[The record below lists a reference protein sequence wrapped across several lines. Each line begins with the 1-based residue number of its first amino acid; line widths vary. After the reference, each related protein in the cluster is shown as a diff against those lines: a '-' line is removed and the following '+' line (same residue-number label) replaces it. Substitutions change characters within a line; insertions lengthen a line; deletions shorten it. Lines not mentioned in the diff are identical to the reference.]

1 MFINMDETME
11 KLRLKVIN
19 SFKKS
24 KKFNLETILSTDD
37 NVFINDYIKDFCSK
51 SKVLQLF
58 DKSFSSD
65 LIVSTSILNTEDEDT
80 KKLIILL
87 DKEDL
92 EIVYEKIIDYWI
104 KEMGIECLKSDAS
117 KIFLDFVSKDL
128 KVSISDLKLTG
139 VERLMSDSINYS
151 FNISIINGNS
161 DKGIYIANAYSR
173 VLDKNKDPIK
183 ELCTLFNKCINTINQ
198 YCKTSIDNL
207 NKKLNSYNID
217 DRIKVLPEYYNWKV
231 SRLYYT
237 LPLLRRTLEY
247 IVDYLKRHK
256 NEIKTEED
264 LYGVLNNLISVTIE
278 YDDNAYKITIENQN
292 VFITPYH
299 IKEVFIINKDKESL
313 VTIGDRTTNTSDD
326 NK

>member
-80 KKLIILL
+80 KKFIILL

-92 EIVYEKIIDYWI
+92 EIVYEEIIDYWI
-104 KEMGIECLKSDAS
+104 KEMGIDCFKSDAA
-117 KIFLDFVSKDL
+117 KIFLDFVTKKL
-128 KVSISDLKLTG
+128 KVSISDLKLIG
-139 VERLMSDSINYS
+139 VERLMDDSIGYS
-151 FNISIINGNS
+151 FSISIDIGKSIYKANVYNRVF
-161 DKGIYIANAYSR
+161 DK
-173 VLDKNKDPIK
+173 DKDNVK
-183 ELCTLFNKCINTINQ
+183 EICTLFNKCINTINQ
-198 YCKTSIDNL
+198 YCKSSIDSL
-207 NKKLNSYNID
+207 NKKLNSYSID

-264 LYGVLNNLISVTIE
+264 LNEVFNNLISVTIE
-278 YDDNAYKITIENQN
+278 YDNNEYRITIENQN

-299 IKEVFIINKDKESL
+299 IKEVFLISKDKEMMVIEL
-313 VTIGDRTTNTSDD
+313 LPHFTVD
-326 NK
+326 K

>member
-1 MFINMDETME
+1 MITNMDETME

-24 KKFNLETILSTDD
+24 KKFKLETILSTDD

-80 KKLIILL
+80 KKLIILS

-92 EIVYEKIIDYWI
+92 EVIYEEIIDYWI
-104 KEMGIECLKSDAS
+104 KEMGIDCLKSDAA
-117 KIFLDFVSKDL
+117 KIFLDFVTKKF
-128 KVSISDLKLTG
+128 KVSTSDLNLISIK
-139 VERLMSDSINYS
+139 RLMNNSLDYSFSISINIGKSIYKANIYS
-151 FNISIINGNS
+151 S
-161 DKGIYIANAYSR
+161 
-173 VLDKNKDPIK
+173 VLDKNEDPIK
-183 ELCTLFNKCINTINQ
+183 KLCTLLNKCINTINQ
-198 YCKTSIDNL
+198 YCKTSIDKL

-264 LYGVLNNLISVTIE
+264 LNDVLNNLISLTIE

-299 IKEVFIINKDKESL
+299 MKEVFLISKDREEL
-313 VTIGDRTTNTSDD
+313 VTIDDRTTNTSTV

>member
-37 NVFINDYIKDFCSK
+37 NMFINDYIKDFCSK

-80 KKLIILL
+80 KKFIILL

-92 EIVYEKIIDYWI
+92 EIVYEEIIDYWI
-104 KEMGIECLKSDAS
+104 KEMGIDCFKSDAA
-117 KIFLDFVSKDL
+117 KVFLDFVTKKL
-128 KVSISDLKLTG
+128 KVSISDLKLIG
-139 VERLMSDSINYS
+139 VERLMDDSIGYS
-151 FNISIINGNS
+151 FSISIDIGKSIYKANVYNKVF
-161 DKGIYIANAYSR
+161 DK
-173 VLDKNKDPIK
+173 DKDHVK
-183 ELCTLFNKCINTINQ
+183 EICTLFNKCINTINQ
-198 YCKTSIDNL
+198 YCKSSIDSL
-207 NKKLNSYNID
+207 NKKLNSYSID

-256 NEIKTEED
+256 DEIKTEED
-264 LYGVLNNLISVTIE
+264 LNEVFNNLISVTIE
-278 YDDNAYKITIENQN
+278 YDNNEYRIIIENQN

-299 IKEVFIINKDKESL
+299 IKEVFLISKDKEMMVIEL
-313 VTIGDRTTNTSDD
+313 LPHFTVD
-326 NK
+326 K

>member
-1 MFINMDETME
+1 MITNMDETME

-24 KKFNLETILSTDD
+24 KKFKLETILSTDD

-65 LIVSTSILNTEDEDT
+65 LIVSSSILNTEDEDT

-92 EIVYEKIIDYWI
+92 EIIYEEIIDYWI
-104 KEMGIECLKSDAS
+104 KEMGIDCLKSDAA
-117 KIFLDFVSKDL
+117 KIFLDFVTEKL
-128 KVSISDLKLTG
+128 KVSISDLKLIG
-139 VERLMSDSINYS
+139 DKKLMNDSIGYS
-151 FNISIINGNS
+151 FVISINIGS
-161 DKGIYIANAYSR
+161 KSIYRANVYSK

-183 ELCTLFNKCINTINQ
+183 ELCTLLNKCINTINQ
-198 YCKTSIDNL
+198 YCKTSIDKL

-264 LYGVLNNLISVTIE
+264 LNDVLNNLISVTIE

-292 VFITPYH
+292 VFITPYCM
-299 IKEVFIINKDKESL
+299 KEIFLISKDREEL
-313 VTIGDRTTNTSDD
+313 VNIGDTTTETFD
-326 NK
+326 NNK

>member
-151 FNISIINGNS
+151 FNISIDIGKSIYKANVYNKVF
-161 DKGIYIANAYSR
+161 DK
-173 VLDKNKDPIK
+173 DKDHVK
-183 ELCTLFNKCINTINQ
+183 EICTLFNKCINTINQ
-198 YCKTSIDNL
+198 YCKSSIDSL
-207 NKKLNSYNID
+207 NKKLNSYSID
-217 DRIKVLPEYYNWKV
+217 DRIKILPEYYNWKV

-256 NEIKTEED
+256 DEIKTEED
-264 LYGVLNNLISVTIE
+264 LNEVFNNLISVTIE
-278 YDDNAYKITIENQN
+278 YDNNEYRIIIENQN

-299 IKEVFIINKDKESL
+299 IKEVFLISKDKEMMVIEL
-313 VTIGDRTTNTSDD
+313 LPHFTVD
-326 NK
+326 K

>member
-1 MFINMDETME
+1 MITNMDETME

-24 KKFNLETILSTDD
+24 KKFKLETILSTDD

-65 LIVSTSILNTEDEDT
+65 LIVSTSILNTEDEDI

-92 EIVYEKIIDYWI
+92 EIVYEEIIDYWI
-104 KEMGIECLKSDAS
+104 KEMGIDCLKSDAV
-117 KIFLDFVSKDL
+117 KMFLDFVSKEL

-151 FNISIINGNS
+151 FNISIDIGKS
-161 DKGIYIANAYSR
+161 IYKANVYSR

-264 LYGVLNNLISVTIE
+264 LNDVLNNLISVTIE
-278 YDDNAYKITIENQN
+278 YDNNEYKITIENQN
-292 VFITPYH
+292 VFITPYCM
-299 IKEVFIINKDKESL
+299 KEVFLISKDKETL
-313 VTIGDRTTNTSDD
+313 VTIDDRTTSTSDD

>member
-92 EIVYEKIIDYWI
+92 EIVYEEIIDYWI
-104 KEMGIECLKSDAS
+104 KEMGIDCFKSDAA
-117 KIFLDFVSKDL
+117 KIFLDFVTKKL
-128 KVSISDLKLTG
+128 KVSISDLKLIG
-139 VERLMSDSINYS
+139 VERLMDDSIGYS
-151 FNISIINGNS
+151 FSISIDIGKSIYKANVYNKVF
-161 DKGIYIANAYSR
+161 DK
-173 VLDKNKDPIK
+173 DKDNVK
-183 ELCTLFNKCINTINQ
+183 EICTLFNKCINTINQ
-198 YCKTSIDNL
+198 YCKSSIDSL
-207 NKKLNSYNID
+207 NKKLNSYSID

-264 LYGVLNNLISVTIE
+264 LNEVFNNLISVTIE
-278 YDDNAYKITIENQN
+278 YDNNEYRITIENQN

-299 IKEVFIINKDKESL
+299 IKEVFLISKDKEMMVIEL
-313 VTIGDRTTNTSDD
+313 LPHFTID
-326 NK
+326 K

>member
-1 MFINMDETME
+1 MIINMDETME
-11 KLRLKVIN
+11 KLRFKVIN
-19 SFKKS
+19 SFRKS
-24 KKFNLETILSTDD
+24 KEFNLETILSTDD

-80 KKLIILL
+80 KKLIILS
-87 DKEDL
+87 DKKDL
-92 EIVYEKIIDYWI
+92 EIIYEEIIDCWI
-104 KEMGIECLKSDAS
+104 KKMGVDCLKSDAA
-117 KIFLDFVSKDL
+117 KIFLDFVTEKL

-139 VERLMSDSINYS
+139 VEKLMDNSIGYSFVMSINIGGKSIYKANVYS
-151 FNISIINGNS
+151 
-161 DKGIYIANAYSR
+161 K

-183 ELCTLFNKCINTINQ
+183 ELCTLLNKCINTINQ

-207 NKKLNSYNID
+207 NKELNKYSTEDKL
-217 DRIKVLPEYYNWKV
+217 KVLPEYYNWKV

-264 LYGVLNNLISVTIE
+264 LNDVLNNLISLTIE

-292 VFITPYH
+292 VFITPYCM
-299 IKEVFIINKDKESL
+299 KEIFLISKDREEL
-313 VTIGDRTTNTSDD
+313 VNIGDRTTSTSDD

>member
-80 KKLIILL
+80 KKFIILL

-92 EIVYEKIIDYWI
+92 EIVYEEIIDYWI
-104 KEMGIECLKSDAS
+104 KEMGIDCFKSDAA
-117 KIFLDFVSKDL
+117 KVFLDFVTKKL
-128 KVSISDLKLTG
+128 KVSISDLKLIG
-139 VERLMSDSINYS
+139 VERLMDDSIGYS
-151 FNISIINGNS
+151 FSISIDIGKSIYKANVYNKVF
-161 DKGIYIANAYSR
+161 DK
-173 VLDKNKDPIK
+173 DKDNVK
-183 ELCTLFNKCINTINQ
+183 EICTLFNKCINTINQ
-198 YCKTSIDNL
+198 YCKSSIDSL
-207 NKKLNSYNID
+207 NKKLNSYSID

-256 NEIKTEED
+256 DEIKTEED
-264 LYGVLNNLISVTIE
+264 LNEVFNNLISVTIE
-278 YDDNAYKITIENQN
+278 YDNNEYRITIENQN

-299 IKEVFIINKDKESL
+299 IKEVFLISKDKEMMVIEL
-313 VTIGDRTTNTSDD
+313 LPHFTID
-326 NK
+326 K

>member
-1 MFINMDETME
+1 MITNMDETME

-24 KKFNLETILSTDD
+24 KKFKLETILSTDD

-65 LIVSTSILNTEDEDT
+65 LIVSTSILNTEDEDI
-80 KKLIILL
+80 KKLIILS
-87 DKEDL
+87 DKKDL
-92 EIVYEKIIDYWI
+92 EIIYEEIIDYWI
-104 KEMGIECLKSDAS
+104 KKMGVDCLKSDAV
-117 KIFLDFVSKDL
+117 KMFLDFVTEKL
-128 KVSISDLKLTG
+128 KISITDLKLTG
-139 VERLMSDSINYS
+139 VERLMDDSIGYS
-151 FNISIINGNS
+151 FGISINIGKS
-161 DKGIYIANAYSR
+161 IYNKAYVYST

-198 YCKTSIDNL
+198 YCKASIDKL

-217 DRIKVLPEYYNWKV
+217 DRIKVLPEYYNWKL

-247 IVDYLKRHK
+247 IVDYLKKHK

-264 LYGVLNNLISVTIE
+264 LNDVLNNLISVTIE
-278 YDDNAYKITIENQN
+278 YDDNEYKITIENQN
-292 VFITPYH
+292 VFIIPYCM
-299 IKEVFIINKDKESL
+299 KEIFIISKDREEL
-313 VTIGDRTTNTSDD
+313 VNIGDKTTETFD
-326 NK
+326 NNK

>member
-80 KKLIILL
+80 KKFIILL

-92 EIVYEKIIDYWI
+92 EIVYEEIIDYWI
-104 KEMGIECLKSDAS
+104 KEMGIDCFKSDAA
-117 KIFLDFVSKDL
+117 KVFLDFVTKKL
-128 KVSISDLKLTG
+128 KVSISDLKLIG
-139 VERLMSDSINYS
+139 VERLMDDSIGYS
-151 FNISIINGNS
+151 FSISIDIGKSIYKANVYNKVF
-161 DKGIYIANAYSR
+161 DK
-173 VLDKNKDPIK
+173 DKDNVK
-183 ELCTLFNKCINTINQ
+183 EICTLFNKCINTINQ
-198 YCKTSIDNL
+198 YCKSSIDSL
-207 NKKLNSYNID
+207 NKKLNSYSID

-256 NEIKTEED
+256 DEIKTEED
-264 LYGVLNNLISVTIE
+264 LNEVFNNLISVTIE
-278 YDDNAYKITIENQN
+278 YDNNEYRIIIENQN

-299 IKEVFIINKDKESL
+299 IKEVFLISKDKEMMVIEL
-313 VTIGDRTTNTSDD
+313 LPHFTVD
-326 NK
+326 K

>member
-1 MFINMDETME
+1 MITNMDETME

-24 KKFNLETILSTDD
+24 KKFKLETILSTDD

-65 LIVSTSILNTEDEDT
+65 LIVSTSILNTEDEDI

-92 EIVYEKIIDYWI
+92 EIVYEEIIDYWI
-104 KEMGIECLKSDAS
+104 KEMGIDCLKSDAV
-117 KIFLDFVSKDL
+117 KMFLDFVSKEL

-151 FNISIINGNS
+151 FNISIDIGKS
-161 DKGIYIANAYSR
+161 IYKANVYSR
-173 VLDKNKDPIK
+173 VLDKNKDSIK

-264 LYGVLNNLISVTIE
+264 LNDVLNNLISVTIE
-278 YDDNAYKITIENQN
+278 YDNNEYKITIENQN
-292 VFITPYH
+292 VFITPYCM
-299 IKEVFIINKDKESL
+299 KEVFLISKDKETL
-313 VTIGDRTTNTSDD
+313 VTIDDRTTSTSDD

>member
-19 SFKKS
+19 NFKKS

-80 KKLIILL
+80 KKLIILS
-87 DKEDL
+87 DKKDL
-92 EIVYEKIIDYWI
+92 EIIYEEIIDCWI
-104 KEMGIECLKSDAS
+104 KKMGVDCLKSDAA
-117 KIFLDFVSKDL
+117 KIFLDFVTEKL

-139 VERLMSDSINYS
+139 VEKLMDNSIGYSFVMSINIGGKSIYKANVYS
-151 FNISIINGNS
+151 
-161 DKGIYIANAYSR
+161 K

-183 ELCTLFNKCINTINQ
+183 ELCTLLNKCINTINQ

-207 NKKLNSYNID
+207 NKELNKYSTEDKL
-217 DRIKVLPEYYNWKV
+217 KVLPEYYNWKL

-247 IVDYLKRHK
+247 IVSYFKKHK
-256 NEIKTEED
+256 NELKTEED
-264 LYGVLNNLISVTIE
+264 LNNVLSNLISMAIE
-278 YDDNAYKITIENQN
+278 YNNNEYKITIENQN
-292 VFITPYH
+292 VFITPYCM
-299 IKEVFIINKDKESL
+299 KEIFLISKDREEL
-313 VTIGDRTTNTSDD
+313 VNIGDRTTETFD
-326 NK
+326 NNK

>member
-139 VERLMSDSINYS
+139 VERLMDDSIGYS
-151 FNISIINGNS
+151 FSISIDIGKSIYKANVYNKVF
-161 DKGIYIANAYSR
+161 DK
-173 VLDKNKDPIK
+173 DKDHVK
-183 ELCTLFNKCINTINQ
+183 EICTLFNKCINTINQ
-198 YCKTSIDNL
+198 YCKSSIDSL
-207 NKKLNSYNID
+207 NKKLNSYSID

-256 NEIKTEED
+256 DEIKTEED
-264 LYGVLNNLISVTIE
+264 LNEVFNNLISVTIE
-278 YDDNAYKITIENQN
+278 YDNNEYRIIIENQN

-299 IKEVFIINKDKESL
+299 IKEVFLISKDKEMMVIEL
-313 VTIGDRTTNTSDD
+313 LPHFTVD
-326 NK
+326 K

>member
-80 KKLIILL
+80 KKFIILL

-92 EIVYEKIIDYWI
+92 EIVYEEIIDYWI
-104 KEMGIECLKSDAS
+104 KEMGIDCFKSDAA
-117 KIFLDFVSKDL
+117 KIFLDFVTKKL
-128 KVSISDLKLTG
+128 KVSISDLKLIG
-139 VERLMSDSINYS
+139 VERLMDDSIGYS
-151 FNISIINGNS
+151 FSISIDIGKSIYKANVYNKVF
-161 DKGIYIANAYSR
+161 DK
-173 VLDKNKDPIK
+173 DKDHVK
-183 ELCTLFNKCINTINQ
+183 EICTLFNKCINTINQ
-198 YCKTSIDNL
+198 YCKSSIDSL
-207 NKKLNSYNID
+207 NKKLNSYSID

-256 NEIKTEED
+256 DEIKTEED
-264 LYGVLNNLISVTIE
+264 LNEVFNNLISVTIE
-278 YDDNAYKITIENQN
+278 YDNNEYRIIIENQN

-299 IKEVFIINKDKESL
+299 IKEVFLISKDKEMMVIEL
-313 VTIGDRTTNTSDD
+313 LPHFIVD
-326 NK
+326 K

>member
-19 SFKKS
+19 QFKKS
-24 KKFNLETILSTDD
+24 KKFKLETILSSDD

-80 KKLIILL
+80 KKLIILS

-92 EIVYEKIIDYWI
+92 EVIYEEIIDYWI
-104 KEMGIECLKSDAS
+104 KEMGIDCLKSDAA
-117 KIFLDFVSKDL
+117 KIFLDFVTKKF
-128 KVSISDLKLTG
+128 KVSTSDLNLISIK
-139 VERLMSDSINYS
+139 RLMNNSLDYSFSISINIGKSIYKANIYS
-151 FNISIINGNS
+151 S
-161 DKGIYIANAYSR
+161 
-173 VLDKNKDPIK
+173 VLDKNEDPIK
-183 ELCTLFNKCINTINQ
+183 KLCTLLNKCINTINQ
-198 YCKTSIDNL
+198 YCKTSIDKL

-264 LYGVLNNLISVTIE
+264 LNDVLNNLISLTIE

-299 IKEVFIINKDKESL
+299 MKEVFLISKDREEL
-313 VTIGDRTTNTSDD
+313 VTIDDRTTSTSTL

>member
-1 MFINMDETME
+1 M
-11 KLRLKVIN
+11 
-19 SFKKS
+19 
-24 KKFNLETILSTDD
+24 
-37 NVFINDYIKDFCSK
+37 FINDYIKDFCSK

-65 LIVSTSILNTEDEDT
+65 LIVSTSILNTEDEDI

-92 EIVYEKIIDYWI
+92 EIVYEEIIDYWI
-104 KEMGIECLKSDAS
+104 KEMGIDCFKSDAA
-117 KIFLDFVSKDL
+117 KVFLDFVSKEL

-151 FNISIINGNS
+151 FNISIDIGKS
-161 DKGIYIANAYSR
+161 IYKANVYSR
-173 VLDKNKDPIK
+173 VLDKNKDSIK

-264 LYGVLNNLISVTIE
+264 LNDVLNNLISVTIE
-278 YDDNAYKITIENQN
+278 YDNNEYKITIENQN
-292 VFITPYH
+292 VFITPYCM
-299 IKEVFIINKDKESL
+299 KEVFLISKDKETL
-313 VTIGDRTTNTSDD
+313 VTIDDRTTSTSDD

>member
-1 MFINMDETME
+1 M
-11 KLRLKVIN
+11 
-19 SFKKS
+19 
-24 KKFNLETILSTDD
+24 
-37 NVFINDYIKDFCSK
+37 
-51 SKVLQLF
+51 
-58 DKSFSSD
+58 
-65 LIVSTSILNTEDEDT
+65 IVSTSILNTEDEDT
-80 KKLIILL
+80 KKLIILS

-92 EIVYEKIIDYWI
+92 EVIYEEIIDYWI
-104 KEMGIECLKSDAS
+104 KEMGIDCLKSDAA
-117 KIFLDFVSKDL
+117 KIFLDFVTKKF
-128 KVSISDLKLTG
+128 KVSTSDLNLISIK
-139 VERLMSDSINYS
+139 RLMNNSLDYSFSISINIGKSIYKANIYS
-151 FNISIINGNS
+151 S
-161 DKGIYIANAYSR
+161 
-173 VLDKNKDPIK
+173 VLDKNEDPIK
-183 ELCTLFNKCINTINQ
+183 KLCTLLNKCINTINQ
-198 YCKTSIDNL
+198 YCKTSIDKL

-264 LYGVLNNLISVTIE
+264 LNDVLNNLISLTIE

-299 IKEVFIINKDKESL
+299 MKEVFLISKDREEL
-313 VTIGDRTTNTSDD
+313 VTIDDRTTNTSTV

>member
-80 KKLIILL
+80 KKFIILL

-92 EIVYEKIIDYWI
+92 EIVYEEIIDYWI
-104 KEMGIECLKSDAS
+104 KEMGIDCFKSDAA
-117 KIFLDFVSKDL
+117 KIFLDFVTKKL
-128 KVSISDLKLTG
+128 KVSISDLKLIG
-139 VERLMSDSINYS
+139 VERLMDDSIGYS
-151 FNISIINGNS
+151 FSISIDIGKSIYKANVYNKVF
-161 DKGIYIANAYSR
+161 DK
-173 VLDKNKDPIK
+173 DKDHVK
-183 ELCTLFNKCINTINQ
+183 EICTLFNKCINTINQ
-198 YCKTSIDNL
+198 YCKSSIDSL
-207 NKKLNSYNID
+207 NKKLNSYSID

-256 NEIKTEED
+256 DEIKTEED
-264 LYGVLNNLISVTIE
+264 LNEVFNNLISVSIE
-278 YDDNAYKITIENQN
+278 YDNNEYRITIENQN

-299 IKEVFIINKDKESL
+299 MKEVFLISKDKEMMAIEL
-313 VTIGDRTTNTSDD
+313 LPHFTVD
-326 NK
+326 K

>member
-65 LIVSTSILNTEDEDT
+65 LIVSTSILNIEDEDT
-80 KKLIILL
+80 KKLIILS

-92 EIVYEKIIDYWI
+92 EIIYEVIIDYWI
-104 KEMGIECLKSDAS
+104 KEMGIDCIKSYAS
-117 KIFLDFVSKDL
+117 KIFLDFVTKKL

-139 VERLMSDSINYS
+139 VERLMNDSIDYS
-151 FNISIINGNS
+151 FSISIDID
-161 DKGIYIANAYSR
+161 DKSIYKVNVYSK
-173 VLDKNKDPIK
+173 VFDKDKDHVK
-183 ELCTLFNKCINTINQ
+183 EICTLFNKCINTINQ
-198 YCKTSIDNL
+198 YCKSSIDSL
-207 NKKLNSYNID
+207 NKKLNSYSID

-256 NEIKTEED
+256 DEIKTEED
-264 LYGVLNNLISVTIE
+264 LNEVFNNLISVTIE
-278 YDDNAYKITIENQN
+278 YDNNEYRIIIENQN

-299 IKEVFIINKDKESL
+299 IKEVFIINKDREEL
-313 VTIGDRTTNTSDD
+313 VTIDDRTTSTSDD
-326 NK
+326 K

>member
-1 MFINMDETME
+1 MITNMDETME

-19 SFKKS
+19 QFKKS
-24 KKFNLETILSTDD
+24 KKFKLETILSTDD

-65 LIVSTSILNTEDEDT
+65 LIVSTSILNTEDEDI

-92 EIVYEKIIDYWI
+92 EIVYEEIIDYWI
-104 KEMGIECLKSDAS
+104 KEMGIDCLKSDAV
-117 KIFLDFVSKDL
+117 KMFLDFVSKEL

-151 FNISIINGNS
+151 FNISIDIGKS
-161 DKGIYIANAYSR
+161 IYKANVYSR
-173 VLDKNKDPIK
+173 VLDKNKDSIK

-264 LYGVLNNLISVTIE
+264 LNDVLNNLISVTIE
-278 YDDNAYKITIENQN
+278 YDNNEYKITIENQN
-292 VFITPYH
+292 VFITPYCM
-299 IKEVFIINKDKESL
+299 KEVFLISKDKETL
-313 VTIGDRTTNTSDD
+313 VTIDDRTTSTSDD

>member
-80 KKLIILL
+80 KKLIILS

-92 EIVYEKIIDYWI
+92 EIIYEVIIDYWI
-104 KEMGIECLKSDAS
+104 KEMGIDCFKSDAA
-117 KIFLDFVSKDL
+117 KVFLDFVTKKL

-139 VERLMSDSINYS
+139 VERLMNDSIDYS
-151 FNISIINGNS
+151 FSISIDID
-161 DKGIYIANAYSR
+161 DKSIYKVNVYSK
-173 VLDKNKDPIK
+173 VFDKDKDHVK
-183 ELCTLFNKCINTINQ
+183 EICTLFNKCINTINQ
-198 YCKTSIDNL
+198 YCKSSIDSL
-207 NKKLNSYNID
+207 NKKLNSYSID

-256 NEIKTEED
+256 DEIKTEED
-264 LYGVLNNLISVTIE
+264 LNEVFNNLISVTIE
-278 YDDNAYKITIENQN
+278 YDNNEYRIIIENQN

-299 IKEVFIINKDKESL
+299 IKEVFLISKDKEMMVIEL
-313 VTIGDRTTNTSDD
+313 LPHFTVD
-326 NK
+326 K